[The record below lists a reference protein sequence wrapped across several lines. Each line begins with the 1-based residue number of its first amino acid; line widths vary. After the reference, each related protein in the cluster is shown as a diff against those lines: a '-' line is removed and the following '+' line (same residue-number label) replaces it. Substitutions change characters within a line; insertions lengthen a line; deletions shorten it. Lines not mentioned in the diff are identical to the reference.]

1 MRMSDWSSDVCSSD
15 LAISG
20 RMPFRKTAHKRLI
33 YKDNLKPQKTAST
46 VLVIPAS
53 KLTSPRIQYF
63 RLERFSAMTLRTR
76 PLTWLSPAIFVV
88 FCTACAVGPDY
99 HAPADEGDRSEEHT
113 SELQSLMRISYAV
126 FCLKKQKNKQQS
138 QNHINTRWNTYK
150 TNNS

>member
-99 HAPADEGDRSEEHT
+99 HAPADEGDLAGVPSSWQDRKGVVEGKSV
-113 SELQSLMRISYAV
+113 SVRLALGGSSNNKK
-126 FCLKKQKNKQQS
+126 KKQK
-138 QNHINTRWNTYK
+138 
-150 TNNS
+150 

>member
-99 HAPADEGDRSEEHT
+99 HAPADEGDLAGVPSSRSEEHK
-113 SELQSLMRISYAV
+113 SETQSLMRSSYAV
-126 FCLKKQKNKQQS
+126 FCLKKNLT
-138 QNHINTRWNTYK
+138 HY
-150 TNNS
+150 